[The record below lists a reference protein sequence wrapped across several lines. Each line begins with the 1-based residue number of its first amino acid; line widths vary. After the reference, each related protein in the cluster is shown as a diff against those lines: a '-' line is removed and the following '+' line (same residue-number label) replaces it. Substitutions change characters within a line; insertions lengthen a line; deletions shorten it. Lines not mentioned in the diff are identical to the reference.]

1 MEIFTRTNIDF
12 LGKTK
17 FFAGVSLFLLAAGAV
32 SLVMK
37 GGPRFG
43 VDFKGGTLVYIKFQ
57 EAPRVGEI
65 RQALEADGLQVA
77 ALQPFEEAA
86 GDHELKVDLDLSGE
100 EGGSSAKERVVS
112 ALERVYPGEEGK
124 LDFNNTDPEA
134 LADRLL
140 ANQEIMNSALSLEE
154 MQTSVSALLDFRDKE
169 RSGLVQDAA
178 ELGSVA
184 GVHPDIAAALA
195 QETYL
200 GSFAIRGASYVGPK
214 IGKDL
219 QWQAVKATFFALGG
233 MLVYIAF
240 RFEWVYGFAAV
251 VAVLHDVL
259 ITIGFFSIFNREIE
273 LTVIAGFLTVV
284 GYSMNDTIVIFDRVR
299 ENRKLTR
306 RQPLESLLNLSVN
319 QTLSRTFL
327 TSGLTLVAVLCLF
340 FFGGE
345 VLRGFSFALVVGVL
359 IGTYSSI
366 FVASPILLWWQGVV
380 EARGGRGR
388 RRR

>member
-1 MEIFTRTNIDF
+1 MEIFTQTKIDF

-17 FFAGVSLFLLAAGAV
+17 YFVGVSLCLLAAGAV

-86 GDHELKVDLDLSGE
+86 DDHELKVDLDLSGE
-100 EGGSSAKERVVS
+100 EGASSAKDRVIS
-112 ALERVYPGEEGK
+112 ALKRVYPGEEAK

-140 ANQEIMNSALSLEE
+140 ANEEIMNSALSLEE

-169 RSGLVQDAA
+169 RSGLVRDAA
-178 ELGSVA
+178 ELGSIA
-184 GVHPDIAAALA
+184 GVHPDIAAALS

-259 ITIGFFSIFNREIE
+259 ITIGFFSIFDREIE

-299 ENRKLTR
+299 ENRKLMR
-306 RQPLESLLNLSVN
+306 RQPLEGLLNLSVN

-345 VLRGFSFALVVGVL
+345 VLRGFSFALLVGVL

>member
-1 MEIFTRTNIDF
+1 MEIFTQTKIDF

-17 FFAGVSLFLLAAGAV
+17 YFVGVSLCLLAAGAV

-86 GDHELKVDLDLSGE
+86 DDHELKVDLDLSGE
-100 EGGSSAKERVVS
+100 EGASSAKDRVIS
-112 ALERVYPGEEGK
+112 ALKRVYPGEEAK
-124 LDFNNTDPEA
+124 LDFNNTDPQA

-140 ANQEIMNSALSLEE
+140 ANEEIMNSALSLEE
-154 MQTSVSALLDFRDKE
+154 MQTSVSALLDFRDQE
-169 RSGLVQDAA
+169 RSGLVRDAA
-178 ELGSVA
+178 ELGSVE

-259 ITIGFFSIFNREIE
+259 ITIGFFSIFDREIE

-299 ENRKLTR
+299 ENRKLMR
-306 RQPLESLLNLSVN
+306 RQPLEGLLNLSVN

-359 IGTYSSI
+359 VGTYSSI

-380 EARGGRGR
+380 QARGGQGR

>member
-1 MEIFTRTNIDF
+1 MEIFTQTKIDF

-17 FFAGVSLFLLAAGAV
+17 YFVGVSLCLLAAGAV

-86 GDHELKVDLDLSGE
+86 DDHELKVDLDLSGE
-100 EGGSSAKERVVS
+100 EGASSAKDRVIS
-112 ALERVYPGEEGK
+112 ALKRVYPGEQGK
-124 LDFNNTDPEA
+124 LDFNNTDPQA

-140 ANQEIMNSALSLEE
+140 ANEEIMNSALSLEE
-154 MQTSVSALLDFRDKE
+154 MQTSVSALLGFRDQE
-169 RSGLVQDAA
+169 RSGLVRDAA
-178 ELGSVA
+178 ELGSVE

-251 VAVLHDVL
+251 VAVVHDVL

-299 ENRKLTR
+299 ENRKLMR
-306 RQPLESLLNLSVN
+306 RQPLEGLLNLSVN

-359 IGTYSSI
+359 VGTYSSI

-380 EARGGRGR
+380 EARGGQGR

>member
-1 MEIFTRTNIDF
+1 MEILTQTSIDF

-17 FFAGVSLFLLAAGAV
+17 YFVGVSLFLLVAGAV
-32 SLVMK
+32 SLVLK

-86 GDHELKVDLDLSGE
+86 DDHELKVDLDLSGE
-100 EGGSSAKERVVS
+100 EGGSSAKERVMS
-112 ALERVYPGEEGK
+112 ALERVYPGEDGK

-140 ANQEIMNSALSLEE
+140 ANQEIVNSALSMEE

-184 GVHPDIAAALA
+184 GVHPDVAAALA

-273 LTVIAGFLTVV
+273 LTVIAAFLTVV

-299 ENRKLTR
+299 ENRKMTR

-345 VLRGFSFALVVGVL
+345 VLRGFSFALMVGVL

>member
-1 MEIFTRTNIDF
+1 MEIFTQTKIDF

-17 FFAGVSLFLLAAGAV
+17 YFVGVSLCLLAAGAV

-86 GDHELKVDLDLSGE
+86 DDHELKVDLDLSGE
-100 EGGSSAKERVVS
+100 EGASSAKDRVIS
-112 ALERVYPGEEGK
+112 ALKRVYPGEEAK
-124 LDFNNTDPEA
+124 LDFNNTDPQA

-140 ANQEIMNSALSLEE
+140 ANEEIMNSALSLEE
-154 MQTSVSALLDFRDKE
+154 MQTSVSALLGFRDQE
-169 RSGLVQDAA
+169 RSGLVRDAA
-178 ELGSVA
+178 ELGSVE

-259 ITIGFFSIFNREIE
+259 ITIGFFSIFDREID

-299 ENRKLTR
+299 ENRKLMR
-306 RQPLESLLNLSVN
+306 RQPLEGLLNLSVN

-380 EARGGRGR
+380 QVRGGQGR

>member
-1 MEIFTRTNIDF
+1 MEIFTQTKIDF

-17 FFAGVSLFLLAAGAV
+17 YFVGVSLCLLAAGAV

-86 GDHELKVDLDLSGE
+86 DDHELKVDLDLSGE
-100 EGGSSAKERVVS
+100 EGASSAKDRVIS
-112 ALERVYPGEEGK
+112 ALKRVYPGEEAK

-140 ANQEIMNSALSLEE
+140 ANEEIMNSALSLEE

-169 RSGLVQDAA
+169 RSGLVRDAA

-184 GVHPDIAAALA
+184 GVHPDVAAALS

-259 ITIGFFSIFNREIE
+259 ITIGFFSIFDREIE

-299 ENRKLTR
+299 ENRKLMR
-306 RQPLESLLNLSVN
+306 RQPLEGLLNLSVN

>member
-1 MEIFTRTNIDF
+1 MEIFTQTKIDF

-17 FFAGVSLFLLAAGAV
+17 YFVGVSLCLLAAGAV

-86 GDHELKVDLDLSGE
+86 DDHELKVDLDLSGE
-100 EGGSSAKERVVS
+100 EGASSAKDRVIS
-112 ALERVYPGEEGK
+112 ALKRVYPGEEAK

-140 ANQEIMNSALSLEE
+140 ANEEIMNSALSLEE

-169 RSGLVQDAA
+169 RSGLVRDAA
-178 ELGSVA
+178 ELGSVE

-299 ENRKLTR
+299 ENRKLMR
-306 RQPLESLLNLSVN
+306 RQPLEGLLNLSVN

-359 IGTYSSI
+359 VGTYSSI

-380 EARGGRGR
+380 QARGGQGR

>member
-1 MEIFTRTNIDF
+1 M
-12 LGKTK
+12 
-17 FFAGVSLFLLAAGAV
+17 
-32 SLVMK
+32 
-37 GGPRFG
+37 
-43 VDFKGGTLVYIKFQ
+43 
-57 EAPRVGEI
+57 
-65 RQALEADGLQVA
+65 
-77 ALQPFEEAA
+77 
-86 GDHELKVDLDLSGE
+86 
-100 EGGSSAKERVVS
+100 S
-112 ALERVYPGEEGK
+112 ALERVYPGEDGK

-140 ANQEIMNSALSLEE
+140 ANQEIVNSALSMEE

-184 GVHPDIAAALA
+184 GVHPDVAAALA

-273 LTVIAGFLTVV
+273 LTVIAAFLTVV

-299 ENRKLTR
+299 ENRKMTR

-345 VLRGFSFALVVGVL
+345 VLRGFSFALMVGVL

>member
-1 MEIFTRTNIDF
+1 VI
-12 LGKTK
+12 
-17 FFAGVSLFLLAAGAV
+17 
-32 SLVMK
+32 
-37 GGPRFG
+37 
-43 VDFKGGTLVYIKFQ
+43 
-57 EAPRVGEI
+57 
-65 RQALEADGLQVA
+65 
-77 ALQPFEEAA
+77 
-86 GDHELKVDLDLSGE
+86 
-100 EGGSSAKERVVS
+100 S
-112 ALERVYPGEEGK
+112 ALKRVYPGEEGK

-140 ANQEIMNSALSLEE
+140 ANEEIINSALSLEE

-169 RSGLVQDAA
+169 RSGLVRDAA

-184 GVHPDIAAALA
+184 GVHPDIAAALS

-259 ITIGFFSIFNREIE
+259 ITIGFFSIFDREIE

-306 RQPLESLLNLSVN
+306 RQPLEGLLNLSVN

>member
-1 MEIFTRTNIDF
+1 MEIFTQTKIDF

-17 FFAGVSLFLLAAGAV
+17 YFVGVSLCLLAAGAV

-86 GDHELKVDLDLSGE
+86 DDHELKVDLDLSGE
-100 EGGSSAKERVVS
+100 EGASSAKDRVIS
-112 ALERVYPGEEGK
+112 ALKRVYPGEEAK

-140 ANQEIMNSALSLEE
+140 ANEEIMNSALSLEE
-154 MQTSVSALLDFRDKE
+154 MQTSVSALLDFRDQE
-169 RSGLVQDAA
+169 RSGLVRDAA
-178 ELGSVA
+178 ELGSVE

-259 ITIGFFSIFNREIE
+259 ITIGFFSIFDREIE

-299 ENRKLTR
+299 ENRKLMR
-306 RQPLESLLNLSVN
+306 RQPLEGLLNLSVN

-359 IGTYSSI
+359 VGTYSSI

-380 EARGGRGR
+380 QARGGQGR